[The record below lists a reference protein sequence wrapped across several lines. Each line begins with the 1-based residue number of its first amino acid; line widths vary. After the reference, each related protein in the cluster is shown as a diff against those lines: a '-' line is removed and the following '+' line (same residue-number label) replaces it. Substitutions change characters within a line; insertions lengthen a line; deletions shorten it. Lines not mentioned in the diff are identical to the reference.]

1 MAATEHITSA
11 DQLLLTPGLG
21 RCELLRGELNV
32 MSPAGSEHGRVVMN
46 VAAPLAIFV
55 KKHGLGT
62 VFGAE
67 TGFQIGRDP
76 DTVRAPD
83 VAFVRA
89 ERIGGKL
96 GKGFFPGAPDLAVEV
111 VSPSDRA
118 ADVLAKVH
126 DWIDAGCRAVW
137 VVDPEPC
144 TVAVYREEM
153 GTGTS
158 LDTGSPA
165 VSPAHSEPVPIS
177 SGCQVVT
184 FIEADELGG
193 DDVVPGFCIR
203 VAAIFAQ

>member
-1 MAATEHITSA
+1 MTTGQITSA
-11 DQLLLTPGLG
+11 DELLLTPGLG
-21 RCELLRGELNV
+21 RCELLRGELSM
-32 MSPAGSEHGRVVMN
+32 MSPAGSEHGHIVIRVTV
-46 VAAPLAIFV
+46 PLAGYV
-55 KKHGLGT
+55 EDHHLGT

-111 VSPSDRA
+111 VSPSDRT

-126 DWIDAGCRAVW
+126 DWLDAGCRAVW

-144 TVAVYREEM
+144 TVAIYR
-153 GTGTS
+153 
-158 LDTGSPA
+158 
-165 VSPAHSEPVPIS
+165 
-177 SGCQVVT
+177 SGCLVVT
-184 FIEADELGG
+184 LTEADKLRG
-193 DDVVPGFCIR
+193 DDVVPGFCIP
-203 VAAIFAQ
+203 VAAIFAR